1 MGVWRISTI
10 KTIWQGLNWSYLVE
24 MLISVVPALLCITFH
39 ELCHGLVAYKLGDD
53 TAKRAG
59 RLTLNPLKHID
70 VMGLAMMVIFHF
82 GWAKPVPV
90 DMRKF
95 KNPKRG
101 MAITALAGPVSNL
114 LLSVLFMALYGA
126 LFLPLAGRGAVGETV
141 LSMLSMTAY
150 LSLGFAVFNIFP
162 IPPMDG
168 SKVLGALLSDQAY
181 YKLMQYE
188 RYGMILLL
196 LLVSTGVLGR
206 PLGAATAF
214 LYDKLIVIAQAIYDL
229 ELALI

>member
-1 MGVWRISTI
+1 
-10 KTIWQGLNWSYLVE
+10 
-24 MLISVVPALLCITFH
+24 MLISVIPALLCITFH

-70 VMGLAMMVIFHF
+70 IMGLAMMVIFHF

-90 DMRKF
+90 DMRNF
-95 KNPKRG
+95 KNPKKG

-114 LLSVLFMALYGA
+114 LLAAVFMALYGA
-126 LFLPLAGRGAVGETV
+126 LFLPLSGRGAAAETA
-141 LSMLSMTAY
+141 LSMLNITAY
-150 LSLGFAVFNIFP
+150 LSIGFAVFNIFP

-168 SKVLGALLSDQAY
+168 SKVLGALMSDQAY
-181 YKLMQYE
+181 YKLMRYE

-196 LLVSTGVLGR
+196 VLISTGVLSR

-214 LYDKLIVIAQAIYDL
+214 LYDKLMVIAQAIYSL
-229 ELALI
+229 ELSLL